1 MKHVSI
7 SRTNLAEQVEEVL
20 DYPPQLLGRDGAV
33 VVDVENPKD
42 LKRKW
47 NSLQPTSFPK
57 KKWHFSLP
65 EYLLEVLLRAAA
77 AHHVQDNHEFPE
89 TMGGNI
95 FLI

>member
-42 LKRKW
+42 LKRK
-47 NSLQPTSFPK
+47 
-57 KKWHFSLP
+57 
-65 EYLLEVLLRAAA
+65 
-77 AHHVQDNHEFPE
+77 
-89 TMGGNI
+89 
-95 FLI
+95 